1 MGRRHR
7 VKREEYEAKRR
18 EIIETYTQQAWEHE
32 DAGCYGDAENARKW
46 MRSELERL
54 ERDYKEGR

>member
-1 MGRRHR
+1 M
-7 VKREEYEAKRR
+7 KRDEYEAKRR

-46 MRSELERL
+46 MRRKLEKL